1 MIYLIIA
8 AGIVLLFLFRKNY
21 FFQCPNC
28 GHKQRK
34 YHILRK
40 DNQTVM
46 THGRTTLS
54 GRSDKRYNSRYDT
67 NTIVTYGVECAGCG
81 ICYSNRNGLVN
92 EINPK
97 EFSEN
102 APDKKW
108 LYILY
113 EESDMLGEHYKHLQ
127 KDKTELLKGENI
139 ELIKKYGFRNNL
151 EIKRV
156 LQLIDRINKNLK
168 ESCKRGSTADNLRI
182 QKKIMENIGAGTS
195 HLDEYAEKYGIVIP
209 KTKYVSNP
217 ETTEFLTL
225 LKSLSANK
233 I

>member
-1 MIYLIIA
+1 
-8 AGIVLLFLFRKNY
+8 
-21 FFQCPNC
+21 
-28 GHKQRK
+28 
-34 YHILRK
+34 
-40 DNQTVM
+40 M
-46 THGRTTLS
+46 THGRRTLS

-127 KDKTELLKGENI
+127 KDKSELLKGKNI
-139 ELIKKYGFRNNL
+139 ELTKKYGFRNNL

-156 LQLIDRINKNLK
+156 FQLIDKINKNLK
-168 ESCKRGSTADNLRI
+168 ESCKRGSTEDDLRF
-182 QKKIMENIGAGTS
+182 QKAMMVKYGGVTS
-195 HLDEYAEKYGIVIP
+195 HLDEFAEKYGIVIP
-209 KTKYVSNP
+209 KTKFINNT
-217 ETTEFLTL
+217 EATEFLTL
-225 LKSLSANK
+225 LKCLM
-233 I
+233 